1 MPNFCSGTWLGS
13 LNDGTFPPSCSWEL
27 YLEKR
32 LYAAACVCE
41 SARLYICV
49 CLCVFVC
56 AHVPTSFGAGGSYMV
71 AVCKQITL

>member
-32 LYAAACVCE
+32 SYAAACVCE
-41 SARLYICV
+41 SAHLYICV
-49 CLCVFVC
+49 CLCVSSYVPMCPQALGQDALIWSLFVN
-56 AHVPTSFGAGGSYMV
+56 
-71 AVCKQITL
+71 K